1 MNMATENTVTI
12 SIDEYFDLRQKAYM
26 NDFLIGELNRIQERF
41 NQYDRMHCELAE
53 EVRKLKD
60 GK

>member
-1 MNMATENTVTI
+1 MAIENTVTI

-26 NDFLIGELNRIQERF
+26 NDFLIGELNRIHERF
-41 NQYDRMHCELAE
+41 NQYDRTHYELAE

>member
-1 MNMATENTVTI
+1 MAIENTVTI

-26 NDFLIGELNRIQERF
+26 NDFLIGELNRIHERF
-41 NQYDRMHCELAE
+41 NQYDRMHYELAE